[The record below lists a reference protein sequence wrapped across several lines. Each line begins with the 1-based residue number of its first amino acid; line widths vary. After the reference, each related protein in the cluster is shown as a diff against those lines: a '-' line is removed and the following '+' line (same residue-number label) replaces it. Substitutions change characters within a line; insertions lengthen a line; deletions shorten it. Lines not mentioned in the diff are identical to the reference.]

1 MGVVVDGAALPA
13 VWVTAGA
20 THLRHTDAPLAT
32 LFDALDVAGVLR
44 VLACLLLGGRVLL
57 VAAAQSLLVLAAEA
71 LLELLQPFAWTGPC
85 IYIPVL
91 PAALLDV
98 LDSPSFF
105 LCGVTAATAR
115 AIRALPP
122 DVLVVRL
129 DSGDVG
135 AVQPPLP
142 PFPAALEAELR
153 ANIRRVLAPQRG
165 RCDSPAWTP
174 RTLPYP
180 DDPDAFNERMQTV
193 FFAFFAHMLQDCRD
207 YVVFQNV
214 VPKPATFFDY
224 ESFFRSQSAKDP
236 FLAQFFSESQ
246 LFVAFVEQLPW
257 PHGSLFDRAVAARI
271 WELPIDDARRLL
283 FPQNVPVVSVSI
295 ELPPPDPDAD
305 PLPTT
310 PFRLDPSAI
319 DQIRVK
325 RCPYPVPPKTEP
337 VCPVSGPQIASF
349 CTIHLLLFFVHSFLS
364 TQKSLQ
370 CARLVCSTSITT
382 WPLSCFTAFVG
393 TTTVVSQEVPQSWIA
408 GVRTLLS
415 DLGDE
420 SPEAQAR
427 VSTTLQS
434 LQNRSFRQHFCLTLL
449 EESEDPVCPTGT
461 ILTTCVRANSQL
473 LFFLLFQ
480 NMPQTKCKVE
490 PRTWSSLGR
499 ILCGILM
506 ADPKDYGICQLCLD
520 VAERF
525 FFLTPTVN
533 SVFLTVC

>member
-1 MGVVVDGAALPA
+1 MQVVVVVDGAALPA
-13 VWVTAGA
+13 VWTTAPA

-32 LFDALDVAGVLR
+32 LFDTLGVTAVLR

-57 VAAAQSLLVLAAEA
+57 VARAQSLLVLAAEA

-115 AIRALPP
+115 AIRELPP

-129 DSGDVG
+129 DSGDI
-135 AVQPPLP
+135 APSPAHAPLAPQPPLP

-153 ANIRRVLAPQRG
+153 ANIRRVLSPQHG

-224 ESFFRSQSAKDP
+224 ESFFRSQTAKDP

-257 PHGSLFDRAVAARI
+257 PHGSLFDHAVAARI
-271 WELPIDDARRLL
+271 WELPIDHARRIL
-283 FPQNVPVVSVSI
+283 FPQHVPAVTVNIS
-295 ELPPPDPDAD
+295 LPPPDPDA
-305 PLPTT
+305 PPCPPAT

-319 DQIRVK
+319 DQVHVERS
-325 RCPYPVPPKTEP
+325 PYNVPPKAEP
-337 VCPVSGPQIASF
+337 VCVPSS
-349 CTIHLLLFFVHSFLS
+349 SFLDYLWHVFCS
-364 TQKSLQ
+364 PSSAAQLLVYTEIPPVRSFGLSSVHNPRDVVARALVSRCAFACFLKQWSHRKCPRAGLQ
-370 CARLVCSTSITT
+370 GCARCSPTLVTRAPRLRRVCLPHCSRSK
-382 WPLSCFTAFVG
+382 TAPSASTFV
-393 TTTVVSQEVPQSWIA
+393 
-408 GVRTLLS
+408 
-415 DLGDE
+415 
-420 SPEAQAR
+420 
-427 VSTTLQS
+427 
-434 LQNRSFRQHFCLTLL
+434 
-449 EESEDPVCPTGT
+449 
-461 ILTTCVRANSQL
+461 
-473 LFFLLFQ
+473 
-480 NMPQTKCKVE
+480 
-490 PRTWSSLGR
+490 
-499 ILCGILM
+499 
-506 ADPKDYGICQLCLD
+506 
-520 VAERF
+520 
-525 FFLTPTVN
+525 
-533 SVFLTVC
+533 

>member
-1 MGVVVDGAALPA
+1 MEVVVDGEALPA
-13 VWVTAGA
+13 VWMTAGA

-57 VAAAQSLLVLAAEA
+57 VAGAQSLLVLAAEA

-98 LDSPSFF
+98 LDIPSFF

-135 AVQPPLP
+135 APQPPLP

-295 ELPPPDPDAD
+295 ELPPPDPGAD
-305 PLPTT
+305 PAPST
-310 PFRLDPSAI
+310 PFRLDTSAI

-325 RCPYPVPPKTEP
+325 RCPYPIPPKTEP
-337 VCPVSGPQIASF
+337 VCPVSGPSDASVSFTSCSF
-349 CTIHLLLFFVHSFLS
+349 CAQLLVYTEIPPVRSFGLFHLHHHLAPFLLHGVCRNHHSGLTGSPPELDCRGAHAAQRPWRREPRGPGARVHK
-364 TQKSLQ
+364 T
-370 CARLVCSTSITT
+370 AVAAE
-382 WPLSCFTAFVG
+382 PLLPPA
-393 TTTVVSQEVPQSWIA
+393 
-408 GVRTLLS
+408 LLS
-415 DLGDE
+415 DALGGKRRPCL
-420 SPEAQAR
+420 SNGNNPHNMHAGQP
-427 VSTTLQS
+427 STP
-434 LQNRSFRQHFCLTLL
+434 F
-449 EESEDPVCPTGT
+449 
-461 ILTTCVRANSQL
+461 
-473 LFFLLFQ
+473 
-480 NMPQTKCKVE
+480 
-490 PRTWSSLGR
+490 
-499 ILCGILM
+499 
-506 ADPKDYGICQLCLD
+506 
-520 VAERF
+520 F
-525 FFLTPTVN
+525 FFLSLSLSLSFKTRHRQSARSNQERGVRWVE
-533 SVFLTVC
+533 SCAGS